1 MDGTIFDS
9 KIDLGAVRRA
19 LGLPR
24 DGRPFLEQLSGLPRE
39 TQDKGMAM
47 LVEAEARGAAD
58 GVLLPG
64 AEEIIEFLRGHGVCC
79 ALVTNNSR
87 ASADTVLRRHPLPF
101 DLVLTRDDGAAK
113 PDPGIFSVALARL
126 GATGLEA
133 LAIGDAHFDLL
144 AAYRAGVAEIIL
156 LSPPSWVLDFIPED
170 IPHRRAADLREAQAI
185 AESILGWRAGR
196 PGCPVAEWR

>member
-1 MDGTIFDS
+1 MTRIRAALFDMDGTIFDS
-9 KIDLGAVRRA
+9 KIDLGAVRRV

-24 DGRPFLEQLSGLPRE
+24 DGRSFLAQLSDLPRE
-39 TQDKGMAM
+39 TRDKGMAM

-64 AEEIIEFLRGHGVCC
+64 AAELIESLRARGVRC

-87 ASADTVLRRHPLPF
+87 ASADAVLRRHPLPF

-126 GATGLEA
+126 GATGREA
-133 LAIGDAHFDLL
+133 LAIGDGHLDLL
-144 AAYRAGVAEIIL
+144 AAYRAGVGEIIL
-156 LSPPSWVLDFIPED
+156 VSPPPWVLDFIPED
-170 IPHRRAADLREAQAI
+170 IPHRRAADLREAQGI
-185 AESILGWRAGR
+185 AESLLG
-196 PGCPVAEWR
+196 